1 MEEIF
6 KSLADPVR
14 RQIIDLLAKTPLN
27 VNQLHE
33 HFPDMTRQGISSHL
47 NLLEN
52 SGLLKIYKAGKE
64 RYGYL
69 NKAAFYA
76 LNEWVQQ
83 YLHMEKSA
91 LPNDYAVFLTP
102 TDYEEGQPLSYPVM
116 LQAMLSKDGAFD
128 SAFYIAV
135 KTTGIFCKPSC
146 HAKPKPENVLFY
158 VSREEALKNGYHACK
173 ICKP

>member
-6 KSLADPVR
+6 KALTDPVR
-14 RQIIDLLAKTPLN
+14 RQIIDLLAKMPLN
-27 VNQLHE
+27 VNQLHG
-33 HFPDMTRQGISSHL
+33 HFPEMTRQGLSNHL
-47 NLLEN
+47 NLLEG

-69 NKAAFYA
+69 NKPAFYA
-76 LNEWVQQ
+76 LHDWVQQ
-83 YLHMEKSA
+83 YLKLEKNT
-91 LPNDYAVFLTP
+91 LPNDYAVFLASA
-102 TDYEEGQPLSYPVM
+102 DYKEGQPLSYPLM

-128 SAFYIAV
+128 GTFYIAV

-158 VSREEALKNGYHACK
+158 ASREEAVKNGYRACK
-173 ICKP
+173 VCKP